1 MFNREFN
8 IKNFVV
14 IFISLSFLS
23 IFLFYSSTIT
33 TNVYNEIFAEETFN
47 KGVAVGSISIG
58 DTTRVEAIALVKER
72 VTKWQN
78 ENPVFF
84 MYNDQKVQL
93 PPETWLFQPEES
105 IQCVS
110 GTANKLYVELNE
122 NSIESSISHLK
133 VTGLEDLLDKEMLFA
148 HLKKLGS
155 ELQTNHLE
163 IDISEFLTTFGQA
176 KEVVSEGTLK
186 LPGEHVLLDEWIKGL
201 NGYELKPGRT
211 FSLIQ
216 AIEEVSLTAQDS
228 IDLNVL
234 ASAIYSAVQKTN
246 FMIVERHTSRELPE
260 YTSLGYEAFVKPADM
275 DFAFQNPNAT
285 SYKLEFLIDENKNLI
300 ASIVGVPLPY
310 TYTVKV
316 DKQVFKPKTI
326 IHFNDQLASILSSV
340 VVNGGSEGYLAT
352 IYRQSFGSGGE
363 AVDTIKLAEDFYPPK
378 HRIEE
383 RGYPVEEEEAPETTT
398 PENGTLPYPYPG
410 YPYLPYPYDPNNPV
424 VPGIPG
430 NADPSPTTPQEPPP
444 QNETNQKDA
453 GQKNATDR
461 VPPNDDGKK
470 KAGET
475 K

>member
-1 MFNREFN
+1 MAKREFN
-8 IKNFVV
+8 PKSFLMIFVS
-14 IFISLSFLS
+14 ISLAAL
-23 IFLFYSSTIT
+23 FLFFSSILATDVYS
-33 TNVYNEIFAEETFN
+33 NIFVEEKFDM
-47 KGVAVGSISIG
+47 GVAVGPVSIE
-58 DTTRVEAIALVKER
+58 DTTKDEALTLVKER
-72 VTKWQN
+72 IAKWQN
-78 ENPVFF
+78 QNPVYF

-93 PPETWLFQPEES
+93 PSETWIFQPEES
-105 IQCVS
+105 IERVS
-110 GTANKLYVELNE
+110 GTSNRLYVDVNE
-122 NSIESSISHLK
+122 EKIESSISQLN
-133 VTGLEDLLDKEMLFA
+133 VTGLEELLDKEMLSA
-148 HLKKLGS
+148 HLKQIGS
-155 ELQTNHLE
+155 ELQTNHPE
-163 IDISEFLTTFGQA
+163 IDINEFLTTFGQA
-176 KEVVSEGTLK
+176 EEVISQGTIK

-201 NGYELKPGRT
+201 NGYEIKPGRT

-246 FMIVERHTSRELPE
+246 FTIVERHTSRELPE

-300 ASIVGVPLPY
+300 ASVVGVPLPY

-316 DKQVFKPKTI
+316 DKEVFKPKTI
-326 IHFNDQLASILSSV
+326 IHFNDQLTSILSSV
-340 VVNGGSEGYLAT
+340 VVNGGSDGYLAT
-352 IYRQSFGSGGE
+352 IYRESFGSGGE
-363 AVDTIKLAEDFYPPK
+363 AVETIKLAEDFYPPK

-383 RGYPVEEEEAPETTT
+383 RGYPVEEEEAPEPTT
-398 PENGTLPYPYPG
+398 PENGALPYPYPG

-424 VPGIPG
+424 LTGIPG
-430 NADPSPTTPQEPPP
+430 NSDPTTPQEPPP

-453 GQKNATDR
+453 GQKNTTDS